1 MDIGLCVID
10 EDRYERLY
18 MFQAPNFTLEKDLR
32 VKVDTCNG
40 SKCATVKYF
49 FPDINLNHE
58 MDKNLFDALLKL
70 SGAMLPLAKIT
81 HRLREVE
88 LDYGDV

>member
-10 EDRYERLY
+10 EDRYEKLY

-40 SKCATVKYF
+40 SKCATVKYV
-49 FPDINLNHE
+49 FPNIDLNHE
-58 MDKNLFDALLKL
+58 RELDLFEALVKL
-70 SGAMLPLAKIT
+70 SGAKLPLAKIT
-81 HRLREVE
+81 HRIREVE
-88 LDYGDV
+88 LEYGDV

>member
-18 MFQAPNFTLEKDLR
+18 MFRAPNFTLEKDLR

-40 SKCATVKYF
+40 SKCATVKYYF
-49 FPDINLNHE
+49 SDINLNHE
-58 MDKNLFDALLKL
+58 SDRDLYNALVKL
-70 SGAMLPLAKIT
+70 SGANIPLANVAVKPLALAMGI
-81 HRLREVE
+81 
-88 LDYGDV
+88 